1 MSNGLVV
8 NTCSREERDDV
19 IAMIPPLAARVQV
32 VGPDG
37 KVAYRKVE
45 EIADDDEVCIN
56 NEGKPVVMLRPPGRR
71 AKGFLQPVSHQV
83 ADEVQAKG
91 FHVTTNDLVR
101 LTSENPEADA
111 VFNTLMGEFSREI
124 TKLDFA
130 VQELD
135 RKGKPSADLTTK
147 RIRAI
152 KQMADTWLKRRS
164 ITEGGALDFDSP
176 SFKALFGFI
185 METFRGAL
193 GDAGMRPEH
202 IETVFAKLSKRLADG
217 WAEEAKAKMK
227 GA

>member
-1 MSNGLVV
+1 VSSGLTV
-8 NTCSREERDDV
+8 NVCSREERADV
-19 IAMIPPLAARVQV
+19 LAMIPPLAARVQV
-32 VGPDG
+32 QTQDG

-45 EIADDDEVCIN
+45 EITDTDEICVTA
-56 NEGKPVVMLRPPGRR
+56 EGKPVVMLRPPGRR
-71 AKGFLQPVSHQV
+71 AKGYLQPVSHQV

-91 FHVTTNDLVR
+91 FHITTNDLVR
-101 LTSENPEADA
+101 LTSENPESDA
-111 VFNTLMGEFSREI
+111 VFNTLMEEFSREI
-124 TKLDFA
+124 AKLGFA

-135 RKGKPSADLTTK
+135 RKGKPSSDLTTK

-164 ITEGGALDFDSP
+164 AVEGGSVDLESGA
-176 SFKALFGFI
+176 FKALFGFV

-193 GDAGMRPEH
+193 ADAGMRPEH

-217 WAEEAKAKMK
+217 WAEDAKAKMK